1 MGSVVQRRRLL
12 RPVTA
17 IPSVDISAVAP
28 YARRTRRLRAALAA
42 VLVGLLVTAVLLA
55 RGSDDA
61 PSRLLPPG
69 TSGVVLIDVSRSVDG
84 QTYEPIAGVLRQL
97 IALRE
102 PIGVVAFSDVA
113 YQLLPTGSPSRELR
127 PLLRLFTPEQSGVEE
142 SPWSPAF
149 TAGTRISVGLDLTRA
164 ILEREHVQNGAVLLV
179 SDLQTASSDI
189 ADMTQA
195 LIGYRKAGI
204 TLRIAALS
212 PQARNRAY
220 FERLVGKD
228 AFAEVERSGVS
239 ATSAVAAAD
248 GAARPLPRA
257 FLVVGGLLLLTLGAH
272 EWWCSRVD
280 VREAAAG
287 GRL

>member
-1 MGSVVQRRRLL
+1 MQRRRLL
-12 RPVTA
+12 RPVSA
-17 IPSVDISAVAP
+17 IPSVDTGVLAP
-28 YARRTRRLRAALAA
+28 YARRTRRLRAALAV
-42 VLVGLLVTAVLLA
+42 VLVGLLVAAVLLA
-55 RGSDDA
+55 RGSDNA

-69 TSGVVLIDVSRSVDG
+69 TSGIVLIDVSRSVDG

-102 PIGVVAFSDVA
+102 PVGVVAFSDVG
-113 YQLLPTGSPSRELR
+113 YQLLPAGSPSRELR

-149 TAGTRISVGLDLTRA
+149 TAGTRISVGLELTRA
-164 ILEREHVQNGAVLLV
+164 ILEREHVKNGAVLLV

-189 ADMTQA
+189 ADVTQA
-195 LIGYRKAGI
+195 LIAYRKDGI
-204 TLRIAALS
+204 ALRIAALS
-212 PQARNRAY
+212 PQAQNRAF
-220 FERLVGKD
+220 FESLVGKD
-228 AFAEVERSGVS
+228 ALATIERSGRVS
-239 ATSAVAAAD
+239 ATAAAGAD

-257 FLVVGGLLLLTLGAH
+257 FLVVGGLLLLALGAH

-280 VREAAAG
+280 IREAVAG

>member
-1 MGSVVQRRRLL
+1 MQRRRFL
-12 RPVTA
+12 RPVSA
-17 IPSVDISAVAP
+17 IPSVDINALAP
-28 YARRTRRLRAALAA
+28 YGRRTRRLRAALAA
-42 VLVGLLVTAVLLA
+42 VLVGLLVAAVLLA

-69 TSGVVLIDVSRSVDG
+69 TSGIVLIDVSRSVDG
-84 QTYEPIAGVLRQL
+84 QTYEPIARVLRQL

-102 PIGVVAFSDVA
+102 PVGVVAFSDVG

-149 TAGTRISVGLDLTRA
+149 TAGTRISVGLELTRS
-164 ILEREHVQNGAVLLV
+164 ILERERVENGAVLLV

-212 PQARNRAY
+212 PQARNRAF

-228 AFAEVERSGVS
+228 AFAKVERSGVTAS
-239 ATSAVAAAD
+239 AAAAAE
-248 GAARPLPRA
+248 GGARPLPRT
-257 FLVVGGLLLLTLGAH
+257 FLLVGGLLLLALAAH
-272 EWWCSRVD
+272 EWWCSRVHIG
-280 VREAAAG
+280 EAVVG
-287 GRL
+287 GRS